1 MTKNDNLAFWL
12 SGTYAALQLLC
23 FITFICFVSSSGI
36 VAKIGENGLGIV
48 TRLMGL
54 ILAVIG
60 VQMLIFGVTAA
71 LPFDTRG

>member
-1 MTKNDNLAFWL
+1 MTTWL

-23 FITFICFVSSSGI
+23 FITFICFVFSSGI

-48 TRLMGL
+48 TRGL

-60 VQMLIFGVTAA
+60 VQMLIFGGTAA
-71 LPFDTRG
+71 LPFGTRG